1 MVFQKLGHRVSMAGM
16 GSKVGILLETSFSF
30 SYLQGFQQQPLLVVI
45 IVVATIKLKVTRAWR
60 NVKGEK
66 ATNET
71 HV

>member
-1 MVFQKLGHRVSMAGM
+1 MAFQKLGHRVSMVGM
-16 GSKVGILLETSFSF
+16 GSKVGISIETTFSF
-30 SYLQGFQQQPLLVVI
+30 SRLQGFQHQPLLVAI
-45 IVVATIKLKVTRAWR
+45 IVVATIKHKVTRAWS